1 MPRTISTYRYPQTHP
16 EGAPFVLF
24 TQHRASYG
32 GIGNRTNSAVQA
44 TADIVLTEEGSVS
57 LYMPMG
63 VSVNDN
69 MVYDTVSTGILGSAI
84 ANGVASFSEADLSS
98 IMENPGQIPEALSD
112 VVSRAG
118 DDFAGIATG
127 VGGAVTGATA
137 AGIGGA
143 FSSSSGITKMIG
155 AALGGAAI
163 GIGANT
169 AFQEANKSLQASLN
183 PREFML
189 FKAPGMRQFQLSFRF
204 IPDSETEA
212 AVVEQIIKWF
222 RKGMYP
228 EVSEYGFAYKFPNA
242 FQIQFRNTR
251 GIPRMPEMF
260 LETASTTYNPNS
272 MSYYEVN
279 NRPVEVTLSLTFK
292 ELQPL
297 NKDMIEEGF

>member
-32 GIGNRTNSAVQA
+32 GVGNRSNSAVQA
-44 TADIVLTEEGSVS
+44 TADIVMTEEGSVS

-63 VSVNDN
+63 VSINDN
-69 MVYDTVSTGILGSAI
+69 MVYDTVSTGILGTAI
-84 ANGVASFSEADLSS
+84 ANGVSMFNETDLNA
-98 IMENPGQIPEALSD
+98 IMDNPGDIPEILSD

-118 DDFAGIATG
+118 DDFTGIATS

-143 FSSSSGITKMIG
+143 FSSSSGIRKMIG

-189 FKAPGMRQFQLSFRF
+189 FKSPGLRQFSLAFRF

-212 AVVEQIIKWF
+212 ATVEEIVKWF

-228 EVSEYGFAYKFPNA
+228 EVSEFGFAYKFPNA

-251 GIPRMPEMF
+251 GVPRLPEMF
-260 LETASTTYNPNS
+260 LESATTTYNPNS

-279 NRPVEVTLSLTFK
+279 NRPVEVTLSLQFK

-297 NKDMIEEGF
+297 NKDMIDEGF